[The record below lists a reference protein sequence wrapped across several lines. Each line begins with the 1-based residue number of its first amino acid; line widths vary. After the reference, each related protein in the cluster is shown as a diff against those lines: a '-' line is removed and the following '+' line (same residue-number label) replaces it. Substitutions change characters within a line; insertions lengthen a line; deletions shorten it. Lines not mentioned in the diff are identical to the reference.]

1 MKSTRYLKYCFF
13 FKSDT
18 CDNSALVVATACY
31 RLYCGF
37 LFLFKLL
44 RQLNKALQKLSMNFL
59 NGFLSQP
66 RVIVEPRRQHIHRN
80 TDIHPPSAL
89 TSTKK
94 SPLYIEKCIFFSL
107 PIWIFSLTVFK
118 AKSSL
123 CHGHWLLYY
132 NVQLYLCVSVRIC
145 MWCLCMSLIFSP
157 SFWCQTVKQQ
167 WGLGNVLSSS
177 TGLNVV
183 VGLQYNTMILI

>member
-13 FKSDT
+13 FLSDT

-80 TDIHPPSAL
+80 TNIHPPSAL

-132 NVQLYLCVSVRIC
+132 NVQYICVCLLGSACGAYACLWFSVLLSDVR
-145 MWCLCMSLIFSP
+145 
-157 SFWCQTVKQQ
+157 Q
-167 WGLGNVLSSS
+167 WSSS
-177 TGLNVV
+177 EGWGTYSAARLV
-183 VGLQYNTMILI
+183 LMLS

>member
-13 FKSDT
+13 FLSDT

-80 TDIHPPSAL
+80 TNIHPPSAL

-94 SPLYIEKCIFFSL
+94 SPLQKNAFSFHC
-107 PIWIFSLTVFK
+107 PYE
-118 AKSSL
+118 SS
-123 CHGHWLLYY
+123 
-132 NVQLYLCVSVRIC
+132 V
-145 MWCLCMSLIFSP
+145 
-157 SFWCQTVKQQ
+157 
-167 WGLGNVLSSS
+167 
-177 TGLNVV
+177 
-183 VGLQYNTMILI
+183 LQYLRQKVVFVMGTGFFTIMSSISVCVCQDLHVVLMHVFDFQSFFLMSDSEAAVRAGERTQQLDWF